1 MQSSLPDSGK
11 KEKEKASTRKVAPE
25 GLAAA
30 SDHVQSSND
39 DKKSPTRKIDVFDET
54 PTGRLTAE
62 DSEARGTTDQD
73 QTLRDIAER
82 ISLAQAITSTDEEE
96 LKKGRKIR
104 EIIPI
109 GKSFQ
114 GKYQIVKLIGSGGM
128 GQVYLANHLVL
139 ANQVAIKVLNTNFV
153 ADDDEEAIERFK
165 REARATASIDHP
177 NAVKVFDFGVEE
189 NICYLVMEYLAGES
203 LRKRLAKRKRLP
215 FTELTVLVKQVCSVL
230 EIMHRK
236 GIVHRDLKPDNIF
249 FHTQEDQ
256 EIVKVL
262 DFGIAKISGSTL
274 NEGRLT
280 TTGALLGTPHY
291 MSPEQC
297 QGMRLDGRSDL
308 YAFGIIVYELI
319 SGRLP
324 FEAENTLSMLFKHV
338 RDTPKPLNELVPEIP
353 MAIAEVVMKTLEK
366 NPKDRFQTAKEFE
379 QAFCQ
384 AVEKSSLTGESK
396 INTLSSTGKTNEL
409 NIQTTIETAILP
421 IVEGQESQQIQV
433 NSKANQAYDVA
444 TRSHQATA
452 TRPVGRPVQI
462 EQQNL
467 SSPQILEK
475 AEQEKT
481 SAIKYLIPISLVLV
495 IVTVGVWKILDNQP
509 TPNTN
514 IINTTNTPTT
524 SPTPTVNP
532 SLKDFVLI
540 KATQVNIGSDK
551 NDCKTI
557 PDCKIGEFEK
567 PAYSITLTD
576 YYLSKYEVTNAD
588 YDKFVRATNR
598 VLPSNWDK
606 TRNSF
611 PIGTDKLPVTFISWE
626 DAKAYCE
633 WRSKEEG
640 LEFRLPSEQEWEYAA
655 RGADGRFFP
664 WGDNWDPSLV
674 NGAKPKESVTSPSS
688 VDLAPNNTTDISPL
702 GIFAMAGNVA
712 EWTSS
717 DFRPYPGS
725 NYKATNKDLVCKV
738 VRGGSFNAAPADLR
752 ISTRF
757 WYEPTKKDS
766 NIGFRLAVSVK

>member
-11 KEKEKASTRKVAPE
+11 KEKEKVPTRKVAPE
-25 GLAAA
+25 DLAA
-30 SDHVQSSND
+30 SSESANSEN
-39 DKKSPTRKIDVFDET
+39 KKSPTRKIDVFDET

-62 DSEARGTTDQD
+62 DNEARGTTDQD

-82 ISLAQAITSTDEEE
+82 ISLAQAITGSDDEEI
-96 LKKGRKIR
+96 KKGRKIR
-104 EIIPI
+104 EIVPI
-109 GKSFQ
+109 GKIFQ
-114 GKYQIVKLIGSGGM
+114 GKYQIVKIIGSGGM
-128 GQVYLANHLVL
+128 GQVYLANHTIL
-139 ANQVAIKVLNTNFV
+139 ASQVAIKVLNTNFV

-215 FTELTVLVKQVCSVL
+215 FAELIVLVKQVCSVL
-230 EIMHRK
+230 EVMHRK

-297 QGMRLDGRSDL
+297 QGMKLDGRSDL

-353 MAIAEVVMKTLEK
+353 MAIVEVVMKTLEK

-384 AVEKSSLTGESK
+384 AVEKSSLTDENKINASSK
-396 INTLSSTGKTNEL
+396 IGKINEI
-409 NIQTTIETAILP
+409 NAEETIETAILP
-421 IVEGQESQQIQV
+421 VVEGQESQQIQID
-433 NSKANQAYDVA
+433 NKSNQAYDVA

-452 TRPVGRPVQI
+452 TRPVGRPIEQQI
-462 EQQNL
+462 EQKFS
-467 SSPQILEK
+467 SSPQISEEK
-475 AEQEKT
+475 QQEKST
-481 SAIKYLIPISLVLV
+481 LVKYLIPISFVLV
-495 IVTVGVWKILDNQP
+495 IVIVGVWKMLDNQP

-514 IINTTNTPTT
+514 KIDTINTPAT
-524 SPTPTVNP
+524 SPTPTANP
-532 SLKDFVLI
+532 NLKDFVLI
-540 KATQVNIGSDK
+540 KATQVTIGSDRS
-551 NDCKTI
+551 DCKNI
-557 PDCKIGEFEK
+557 PNCKIGEFEK
-567 PAYSITLTD
+567 PAYSVRLAD
-576 YYLSKYEVTNAD
+576 YYLSKYEITNAE
-588 YDKFVRATNR
+588 YEKFVRATKR
-598 VLPSNWDK
+598 ELPINWDK
-606 TRNSF
+606 ARNSF

-626 DAKAYCE
+626 DAQAYCE
-633 WRSKEEG
+633 WRSKEEN

-655 RGADGRFFP
+655 RGEDERFFP

-674 NGAKPKESVTSPSS
+674 NGAKPKETVTSPSS
-688 VDLAPNNTTDISPL
+688 VDLAPNNTTDLSPL

-717 DFRPYPGS
+717 DFKPYPKS
-725 NYKATNKDLVCKV
+725 NYKATNKDLACKV
-738 VRGGSFNAAPADLR
+738 VRGGSFNAAAADLR
-752 ISTRF
+752 ASTRF